1 MMVVLEALENI
12 LKCGEEHFKDTEG
25 NNSFVVQ
32 MEVEGVIDH
41 LEEA

>member
-1 MMVVLEALENI
+1 MVVLEALENI
-12 LKCGEEHFKDTEG
+12 LKCGEEHFKDAEG